1 MKLDAAMAAAYLG
14 VSLRT
19 VQRWVADGDLPPGL
33 IDSADAKRV
42 KREKAARRDRNLAQM
57 RHRMSQ

>member
-1 MKLDAAMAAAYLG
+1 MKLDAGMAAAYLG

-19 VQRWVADGDLPPGL
+19 IQRWVADGDLPPGP
-33 IDSADAKRV
+33 IDSVDAKRV

-57 RHRMSQ
+57 RHRMSE